1 MKLKSLTKN
10 QVNFSLSC
18 RSCFA
23 SATLSGVDLIYRSH
37 FGAYFFHFQI
47 SYSVAYD
54 FLALVIDA
62 LVFNVSNNVD
72 LSAHMAMSL
81 RRAYDL
87 HLLLHLSFCFFLL
100 LFFRSHLACC
110 FCFLILLE
118 ISQDRNLPV
127 FSVTS
132 NRL

>member
-23 SATLSGVDLIYRSH
+23 SATLSGVDQIYRSG
-37 FGAYFFHFQI
+37 FGAYFFHI
-47 SYSVAYD
+47 LVSDSVACD
-54 FLALVIDA
+54 FLAQVIDG

-81 RRAYDL
+81 RRVYA
-87 HLLLHLSFCFFLL
+87 
-100 LFFRSHLACC
+100 
-110 FCFLILLE
+110 
-118 ISQDRNLPV
+118 
-127 FSVTS
+127 
-132 NRL
+132 

>member
-23 SATLSGVDLIYRSH
+23 LVTLSGVDQIYRFG
-37 FGAYFFHFQI
+37 FGAYFFHFLV
-47 SYSVAYD
+47 SYVVTYD

-81 RRAYDL
+81 RRVYA
-87 HLLLHLSFCFFLL
+87 
-100 LFFRSHLACC
+100 
-110 FCFLILLE
+110 
-118 ISQDRNLPV
+118 
-127 FSVTS
+127 
-132 NRL
+132 

>member
-1 MKLKSLTKN
+1 MKLKSLTNN
-10 QVNFSLSC
+10 QVDFSLFSW
-18 RSCFA
+18 SCFT
-23 SATLSGVDLIYRSH
+23 SATLSGVDQIYRSG

-81 RRAYDL
+81 RRVYA
-87 HLLLHLSFCFFLL
+87 
-100 LFFRSHLACC
+100 
-110 FCFLILLE
+110 
-118 ISQDRNLPV
+118 
-127 FSVTS
+127 
-132 NRL
+132 